1 MGRFL
6 AGVASALLLVT
17 AGFFLWT
24 GLARREV
31 VSPVVQGASATGEA
45 LVGAETPA
53 VPDPPEATEKTREQK
68 RFSRYDRNRDGKV
81 DRDEYLLSRH
91 KAFAKLD
98 TNGDGKLSFEEYSVK
113 AIAKFAKADGDRSG
127 ALDATEFATTRVQR
141 KPKPRCAPQQAS
153 SKPAAEGATGDD
165 EN

>member
-24 GLARREV
+24 GIARRDV
-31 VSPVVQGASATGEA
+31 VLPAVSAAVAGGEA
-45 LVGAETPA
+45 AQVGAPGPA
-53 VPDPPEATEKTREQK
+53 VDDPPEASEKTREQK
-68 RFSRYDRNRDGKV
+68 RFDRYDRNRDGKV

-98 TNGDGKLSFEEYSVK
+98 TNGDGKLSFEEYSAK
-113 AIAKFAKADGDRSG
+113 AIGKFAKADMDRSNT
-127 ALDATEFATTRVQR
+127 LDATEFATTRVQR
-141 KPKPRCAPQQAS
+141 KPRPKCPPAQQAVR
-153 SKPAAEGATGDD
+153 PATDGEGSD
-165 EN
+165 EG

>member
-24 GLARREV
+24 GHARRD
-31 VSPVVQGASATGEA
+31 VSLPAVHATAAAGEA
-45 LVGAETPA
+45 VVAADPAPA
-53 VPDPPEATEKTREQK
+53 VADPPAASEKTREQK
-68 RFSRYDRNRDGKV
+68 RFDRYDRNRDGKV

-98 TNGDGKLSFEEYSVK
+98 TNGDGKLSFEEYSAK

-127 ALDATEFATTRVQR
+127 TLDAAEFATTRVQR
-141 KPKPRCAPQQAS
+141 KSKPRCPPQQAS
-153 SKPAAEGATGDD
+153 TKPAAEAAGDD